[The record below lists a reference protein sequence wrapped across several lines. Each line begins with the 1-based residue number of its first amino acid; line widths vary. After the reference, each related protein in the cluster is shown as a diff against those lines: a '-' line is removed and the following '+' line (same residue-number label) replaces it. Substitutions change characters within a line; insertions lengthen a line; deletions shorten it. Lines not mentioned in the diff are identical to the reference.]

1 MLEKLSRNLMK
12 ALTGIKM
19 DLTIVAFHQNIFT
32 KVSVVIVVIQPNYW
46 NNLRGMVEQPPMLRM
61 LP

>member
-1 MLEKLSRNLMK
+1 MK